1 MAKVLVV
8 DDQELARTLIADV
21 LRADGHEVETAA
33 TGTEMMH
40 LLLNDEFQVVVL
52 DLKIPHVSG
61 VRLARVIRR
70 NLDNPPGIVIFSGM
84 PLASL
89 AQIASRLGIR
99 HFLSKGCGQAE
110 LQNAVWAAAADPVGS
125 LAPIKAEF
133 QPSDTN
139 LPGPLEAAA

>member
-8 DDQELARTLIADV
+8 DDQELARKMIAEV

-40 LLLNDEFQVVVL
+40 LLLNEEFQVVVL

-70 NLDNPPGIVIFSGM
+70 NLEQPPGIVIFSGM

-89 AQIASRLGIR
+89 SAIASRLGIR
-99 HFLSKGCGQAE
+99 HYLSKGCGQAE
-110 LQNAVWAAAADPVGS
+110 LQNAVWAAAADPSGS
-125 LAPIKAEF
+125 LGPVKADF
-133 QPSDTN
+133 TPSESC
-139 LPGPLEAAA
+139 LPGPLENVA